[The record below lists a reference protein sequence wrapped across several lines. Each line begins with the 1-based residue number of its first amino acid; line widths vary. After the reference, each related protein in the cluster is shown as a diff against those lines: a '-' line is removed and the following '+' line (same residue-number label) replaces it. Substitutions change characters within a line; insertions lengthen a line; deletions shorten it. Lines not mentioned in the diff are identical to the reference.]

1 MTRVV
6 LAVVLAVS
14 TTAVAL
20 GAPAPGVDSYRAAAR
35 RDGIGLVSV
44 RAYTERL
51 RPDAPDLPIKEVVVT
66 LIPYSEA
73 LIADL
78 ERVKS
83 HARDSLATYRAVA
96 REVRRLEE
104 AYERTVW
111 EAGAADL
118 VQSSLVGPEGRA
130 SFSDVP
136 AGQWILWAR
145 HEVSTPVVPRKPKK
159 GEKQM
164 FNLGPAMVGYRT
176 ARYWL
181 LPVTVSGGEEATV
194 ELTDRNVWLTGVIEE
209 MMRQDAT
216 P

>member
-1 MTRVV
+1 MTRLV
-6 LAVVLAVS
+6 LAVVLTVL

-20 GAPAPGVDSYRAAAR
+20 GAPAPPVHSYRTAAR
-35 RDGIGLVSV
+35 CGEIGLVSV

-51 RPDAPDLPIKEVVVT
+51 KPDAADLPIKEVVVT

-78 ERVKS
+78 ERVKA
-83 HARDSLATYRAVA
+83 HARDSLASHRAVA

-104 AYERTVW
+104 AYEQSVW

-130 SFSDVP
+130 SFSEVP
-136 AGQWILWAR
+136 AGHWILWAR
-145 HEVSTPVVPRKPKK
+145 HEVATPLPLHKAKK

-176 ARYWL
+176 ARYWM
-181 LPVTVSGGEEATV
+181 LPLTVSGGEEATM